1 MNGQVS
7 TERRV
12 SRAGRIV
19 GIAVSAGLHLLLVA
33 AVLLT
38 HRFGGGSAPARHEK
52 KEPLKAWVEIKA
64 GAPDGK
70 INDPSKVQAGQ
81 KWGRRKR
88 GPVRHPYG
96 PPPVKTRPGQ
106 VTVPQTR
113 APGYTLNPFGQPL
126 KKKPDDPSVRDDDKD
141 EKKKMARQAAMDNLA
156 GTEMD
161 PDDVKYGRYG
171 TARKGRTD
179 ANAKGAHGTSARG
192 ADDPCITQFK
202 KARAVYQAHIHKKV
216 KTFKRPS
223 FISPQLAENLV
234 TRVRVTFGT
243 TGKITSVVT
252 VTSSG
257 NKRFDGAAER
267 FIRNLRA
274 FAPPPRCV
282 MFDVKTARFRKT
294 RSFLVN
300 MKGR

>member
-7 TERRV
+7 TER
-12 SRAGRIV
+12 SIGKTEKIV
-19 GIAVSAGLHLLLVA
+19 GIAVSAGLHLLLIA

-38 HRFGGGSAPARHEK
+38 HRFGSGSRHARAHK

-70 INDPSKVQAGQ
+70 IKDPSKVQAGQ
-81 KWGRRKR
+81 RWGRRKR

-96 PPPVKTRPGQ
+96 PPPVKSRPGQ
-106 VTVPQTR
+106 QTVPQTR
-113 APGYTLNPFGQPL
+113 APGYTLNPFGRPF
-126 KKKPDDPSVRDDDKD
+126 KKKPDDPSVSDDKD
-141 EKKKMARQAAMDNLA
+141 EKKKMARQAALDNLA
-156 GTEMD
+156 GNELD
-161 PDDVKYGRYG
+161 PDDVKHGGYG

-179 ANAKGAHGTSARG
+179 ANAKGAYGTSSKG

-202 KARAVYQAHIHKKV
+202 KARAVYQAHIYKKV
-216 KTFKRPS
+216 SAFKRPS

-243 TGKITSVVT
+243 TGKIVSVAT

-257 NKRFDGAAER
+257 NKRFDGAAEN

-282 MFDVKTARFRKT
+282 MFDVKTATFKKT